1 MEIIEQIGSYA
12 GFAAIL
18 GLAILA
24 ALYFSQARDVKR
36 LREAEEAR
44 APKPTPAPVPG
55 PQRPGAA
62 RPAPAAAP
70 APAKPA
76 TGGAGAGQT
85 PGTKP
90 APGAPGERPP
100 APAPAPGQAGPAPA
114 PAPAA
119 GQARPAPAP
128 SPGAPPAP
136 KAPPPAQPPGPGA
149 PAPATASAAQSQPTA
164 VAPKDNGQGAPKEG
178 AQPPA
183 EQTGPA
189 ADVTR
194 DRPPV
199 PVGADQ
205 KAGGTAAP
213 ARPQR
218 PPARPGPAR
227 GLPPLPAAAQRKPP
241 WYRRLAPR
249 YIVLLVAGA
258 LVLATGA
265 AFGIA
270 AIAGGGD
277 EAAPDSA
284 AQPDAGASAGAP
296 LDPSTIE
303 VAVLNGTSV
312 SGAAESVAGTV
323 EQAGFQIGNVANA
336 TEQTSAESA
345 VLFADGARRAAREVG
360 RELSISQL
368 EPLDPETQSLAG
380 TADVAVIVGADQ
392 AG

>member
-36 LREAEEAR
+36 LREAEEGR
-44 APKPTPAPVPG
+44 APKPAPAPVRG

-62 RPAPAAAP
+62 RPAPGAVP
-70 APAKPA
+70 APVKPA
-76 TGGAGAGQT
+76 TSEGGAGQT
-85 PGTKP
+85 SGTKA

-100 APAPAPGQAGPAPA
+100 APAPAAGQPVS
-114 PAPAA
+114 APAA
-119 GQARPAPAP
+119 

-136 KAPPPAQPPGPGA
+136 STPPPAQAPGPAA
-149 PAPATASAAQSQPTA
+149 PAPATAAAAQPQPTA
-164 VAPKDNGQGAPKEG
+164 VAPKDNGQGASQEG

-183 EQTGPA
+183 EQAGPVA
-189 ADVTR
+189 GATR
-194 DRPPV
+194 ERPPA
-199 PVGADQ
+199 PGGAEQ
-205 KAGGTAAP
+205 KAAGTAAP

-218 PPARPGPAR
+218 PPTRPGAAR
-227 GLPPLPAAAQRKPP
+227 GLPPLPPSAQRKPP

-284 AQPDAGASAGAP
+284 AQTDLGGSAGEP

-345 VLFADGARRAAREVG
+345 VLFAEGARRAAREVG
-360 RELSISQL
+360 RELGISQL
-368 EPLDPETQSLAG
+368 EPVDPETQSLAG
-380 TADVAVIVGADQ
+380 TADVVVVVGADQ